1 MHQNSISF
9 SKQQQE
15 ISLITT
21 LPFSSQCSTL
31 MWGLGGIR
39 QVCGQRNVMR
49 GMSGDTSTPHS
60 PPPPSGRLRIL
71 RVVVAELG
79 RKCWWNLKWCWKAE
93 LEIGVMSAYPHGNN
107 PAYIS
112 IFYEN
117 AMCRI
122 SSKCNMVN
130 IFQRYQY
137 NFDNIINIL
146 YCEQHDP
153 NLCFISCYPWHDH
166 IALPPSPLPTFVWPG
181 LSLIKLPNRGTA
193 DVPRVTHTLSVQH
206 LLFTFLRP
214 CTYFV
219 R

>member
-1 MHQNSISF
+1 MRPHIFSF
-9 SKQQQE
+9 SWLCFKTKE
-15 ISLITT
+15 IKCIRIPLVSQNNNKKSLWSRHCHFHLNARHWCEDWEGFVKFADTEMWWEECWEIP
-21 LPFSSQCSTL
+21 LSS
-31 MWGLGGIR
+31 I
-39 QVCGQRNVMR
+39 
-49 GMSGDTSTPHS
+49 PHI
-60 PPPPSGRLRIL
+60 PPPASTGPDGWLRIL

-153 NLCFISCYPWHDH
+153 NIYPASLLVILDM
-166 IALPPSPLPTFVWPG
+166 IALPLISSPSPLPTFVWPEF
-181 LSLIKLPNRGTA
+181 N
-193 DVPRVTHTLSVQH
+193 
-206 LLFTFLRP
+206 
-214 CTYFV
+214 
-219 R
+219 